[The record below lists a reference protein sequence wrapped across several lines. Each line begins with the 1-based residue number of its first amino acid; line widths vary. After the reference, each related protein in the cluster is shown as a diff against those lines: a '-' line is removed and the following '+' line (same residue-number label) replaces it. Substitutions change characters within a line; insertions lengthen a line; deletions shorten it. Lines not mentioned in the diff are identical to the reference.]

1 MTSMEQSIFFM
12 VQESELEIDE
22 LAAIQYAEQA
32 DEGYHQGKANMQQP
46 CFGLSVEGDWKM
58 TFLSDAV

>member
-32 DEGYHQGKANMQQP
+32 DEGYHQGKTNMQQP
-46 CFGLSVEGDWKM
+46 CFGLSVEGDWKV